1 MNGAR
6 TFEELFGKHPTCVA
20 SAPGRVNLIGD
31 HTDYNQG
38 YVLPTVIPQRTL
50 VEAAI
55 AGDRHQVYSATL
67 GRLISFDSGKLTDF
81 ARYVGGCIRVLEA
94 RGVGVPPLQLRV
106 DSDVPVGAGLSSSA
120 ALEVATIR
128 VLGVLLGLDLPAEEI
143 ALLAHKAEVEY
154 AGVACGI
161 MDQMACSLGRAGE
174 MLFLDTMTLERRLVA
189 LPAGGELLIV
199 NSGIP
204 RALAGTEYNQRRAE
218 CERAATM
225 LGVASLRMVSD
236 PADVERL
243 PSPLKERARHVVSE
257 NARVLAAVN
266 ADAGAFGALMNASHA
281 SLRDDYSVSVPALD
295 ELVAALQ
302 GERGVFGARLTGAGF
317 GGCCVALV
325 EAGEAAAIAR
335 RILDRAFSGCTPSII
350 VPSLN

>member
-1 MNGAR
+1 VNGAR
-6 TFEELFGKHPTCVA
+6 TFEELFGKHPAAVA
-20 SAPGRVNLIGD
+20 NAPGRVNLIGD

-55 AGDRHQVYSATL
+55 AGDRHQVYSAIL
-67 GRLISFDSGKLTDF
+67 GRLISFDGGALTDF
-81 ARYVGGCIRVLEA
+81 ARYIGGCIRVIEA
-94 RGVGVPPLQLRV
+94 RGVNVSPLQLRI

-128 VLGVLLGLDLPAEEI
+128 VLGALLGLDLPAVEI

-204 RALAGTEYNQRRAE
+204 RALAGTEYN
-218 CERAATM
+218 
-225 LGVASLRMVSD
+225 
-236 PADVERL
+236 
-243 PSPLKERARHVVSE
+243 
-257 NARVLAAVN
+257 
-266 ADAGAFGALMNASHA
+266 
-281 SLRDDYSVSVPALD
+281 
-295 ELVAALQ
+295 
-302 GERGVFGARLTGAGF
+302 
-317 GGCCVALV
+317 
-325 EAGEAAAIAR
+325 
-335 RILDRAFSGCTPSII
+335 
-350 VPSLN
+350 